1 MACRNVE
8 KAKEARQQLLG
19 ERGRVEVRQLDL
31 SSLTSVRN
39 FVAGIKKDNIKVH
52 ILINNAGESLND
64 LYQSEL
70 TLKTTQ
76 T

>member
-70 TLKTTQ
+70 TLKSTQ